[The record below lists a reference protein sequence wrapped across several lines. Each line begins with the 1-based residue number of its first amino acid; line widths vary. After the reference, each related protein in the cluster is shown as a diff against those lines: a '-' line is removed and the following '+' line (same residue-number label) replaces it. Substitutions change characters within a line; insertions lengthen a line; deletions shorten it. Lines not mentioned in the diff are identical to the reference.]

1 MLRGHKELKV
11 DEVKKIKRYSI
22 KKQFLNINYI
32 CLLQL
37 DRQNDGPSK
46 LDEL

>member
-11 DEVKKIKRYSI
+11 DEVYIKWYSI

-37 DRQNDGPSK
+37 DPQNDGPSK
-46 LDEL
+46 LFTG